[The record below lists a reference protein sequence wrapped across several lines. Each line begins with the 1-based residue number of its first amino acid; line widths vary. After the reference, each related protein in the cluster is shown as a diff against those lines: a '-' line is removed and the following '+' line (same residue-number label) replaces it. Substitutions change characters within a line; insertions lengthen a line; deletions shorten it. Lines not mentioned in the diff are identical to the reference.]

1 MKRPLTCVNLNKAIY
16 RLAGAGDSVRLSRVL
31 ADVVVAQMLPD
42 GVVKG
47 GSSLLFRYGP
57 AATRYTRDVD
67 TARATDPDEY
77 RTRLARAL
85 AAGWNGFAGRLVAV
99 PRRVPKNVP
108 AEYAMVPYDVKL
120 DYRGRPWQTV
130 RVEVGHDEIGDADE
144 FEEFLPAELGDAF
157 EWLGFPRP
165 APVRV
170 MKIAH
175 QVAQKLHA
183 VSAPRSERAHDLIDL
198 QLMVARSAPD
208 LADVRAKCL
217 RLFAYRKRQ
226 PWPPTVAAGP
236 DWGSVYEAALDTMQ
250 DKTGVLPTVDE
261 AVAWANDL
269 IVKIDAA
276 AL

>member
-1 MKRPLTCVNLNKAIY
+1 MRQPEQGDLPPGRRRRLRPAF
-16 RLAGAGDSVRLSRVL
+16 AGVGGCRRRADAAGRRRE
-31 ADVVVAQMLPD
+31 
-42 GVVKG
+42 G

-67 TARATDPDEY
+67 TARASDPDEY

-108 AEYAMVPYDVKL
+108 AEYAMVPYDIKL
-120 DYRGRPWQTV
+120 DYHGRPWQTV

-170 MKIAH
+170 MKLGH
-175 QVAQKLHA
+175 QVAN
-183 VSAPRSERAHDLIDL
+183 RR
-198 QLMVARSAPD
+198 
-208 LADVRAKCL
+208 
-217 RLFAYRKRQ
+217 
-226 PWPPTVAAGP
+226 
-236 DWGSVYEAALDTMQ
+236 
-250 DKTGVLPTVDE
+250 
-261 AVAWANDL
+261 
-269 IVKIDAA
+269 
-276 AL
+276 

>member
-16 RLAGAGDSVRLSRVL
+16 RLAGAGDSVRLSRAL

-47 GSSLLFRYGP
+47 GSS
-57 AATRYTRDVD
+57 
-67 TARATDPDEY
+67 
-77 RTRLARAL
+77 
-85 AAGWNGFAGRLVAV
+85 
-99 PRRVPKNVP
+99 
-108 AEYAMVPYDVKL
+108 
-120 DYRGRPWQTV
+120 
-130 RVEVGHDEIGDADE
+130 
-144 FEEFLPAELGDAF
+144 
-157 EWLGFPRP
+157 
-165 APVRV
+165 
-170 MKIAH
+170 
-175 QVAQKLHA
+175 
-183 VSAPRSERAHDLIDL
+183 HDLIDL

>member
-16 RLAGAGDSVRLSRVL
+16 RLAGAGDSVRLSRAL

-108 AEYAMVPYDVKL
+108 AE
-120 DYRGRPWQTV
+120 
-130 RVEVGHDEIGDADE
+130 
-144 FEEFLPAELGDAF
+144 LPNSRNSCRTNSATPSNGSD
-157 EWLGFPRP
+157 FPAR
-165 APVRV
+165 R
-170 MKIAH
+170 
-175 QVAQKLHA
+175 
-183 VSAPRSERAHDLIDL
+183 
-198 QLMVARSAPD
+198 RSA
-208 LADVRAKCL
+208 
-217 RLFAYRKRQ
+217 
-226 PWPPTVAAGP
+226 
-236 DWGSVYEAALDTMQ
+236 
-250 DKTGVLPTVDE
+250 
-261 AVAWANDL
+261 
-269 IVKIDAA
+269 
-276 AL
+276 